1 MAPDIRS
8 GGIRS
13 SRQNATDSNIPFA
26 NIRNF
31 RDLGD
36 IAAGQGRRTKRGV
49 IYRSAR
55 TTACRVG
62 DVDVLTKKFGIKTIV
77 DLRGPPRHGKLK
89 EATEDG
95 LDALFGAY
103 PPHITVVD
111 AEEDGT
117 KNQSRSM
124 QQLAYVDKRVKAA
137 IKEHIGI
144 LGTAVLFLVY
154 FSLKAISI
162 MKIIAKPLPP
172 LHHAAVWAVAR
183 CKFFALTWAIEHWGG
198 FGTLYY
204 LIAKH
209 NSKAVKRKQKER
221 ARIALRAEVK
231 DVRSVDGTYMEYII
245 HVYFGGDGRG
255 CSRHKWKIAKRYS
268 AFALFHEELQES
280 LMQSVHEFV
289 CLPEFP
295 PKKICGSMES
305 AFVEKR
311 RASLDQY
318 LRTLLSERR
327 LSKNRVLRA
336 FLCDATPH
344 RISDVWNRHLKLV
357 RRGAAFEKQGSV
369 FMRGVFL
376 QLSQDLTSLQYFS
389 AESGGDDM
397 KEILIMAIDAV
408 RDVGDVKFCIV
419 ERREHVFI

>member
-1 MAPDIRS
+1 
-8 GGIRS
+8 
-13 SRQNATDSNIPFA
+13 
-26 NIRNF
+26 
-31 RDLGD
+31 
-36 IAAGQGRRTKRGV
+36 
-49 IYRSAR
+49 
-55 TTACRVG
+55 
-62 DVDVLTKKFGIKTIV
+62 
-77 DLRGPPRHGKLK
+77 
-89 EATEDG
+89 
-95 LDALFGAY
+95 
-103 PPHITVVD
+103 
-111 AEEDGT
+111 
-117 KNQSRSM
+117 
-124 QQLAYVDKRVKAA
+124 
-137 IKEHIGI
+137 
-144 LGTAVLFLVY
+144 
-154 FSLKAISI
+154 
-162 MKIIAKPLPP
+162 
-172 LHHAAVWAVAR
+172 
-183 CKFFALTWAIEHWGG
+183 
-198 FGTLYY
+198 
-204 LIAKH
+204 
-209 NSKAVKRKQKER
+209 
-221 ARIALRAEVK
+221 
-231 DVRSVDGTYMEYII
+231 MEYII

-336 FLCDATPH
+336 FLCGATPH

-369 FMRGVFL
+369 FMRGIFL

-419 ERREHVFI
+419 ERREHVFIADNRRVKSRWLAALSELVSLKSLYHPVSILRETGETRRPLKTLNF